1 MKTSISQL
9 SDLTGFDRRTVSKR
23 LAHLECEDQG
33 TRGKWYESDSALRTL
48 YAGGDAGLDPQQE
61 RALLDAAKRR
71 LADLEYAKRRG
82 DLVPWETVDKA
93 LFTGVATMK
102 SRLQGISGQYAN
114 VFAAETD
121 AKRIEQILDAEIYA
135 ALTDISN
142 TRIGNRDGST

>member
-9 SDLTGFDRRTVSKR
+9 SDLTGFDRRTISKR
-23 LAHLECEDQG
+23 LAHLDAEDKG

-48 YAGGDAGLDPQQE
+48 YAGDAGLDPQQE

-102 SRLQGISGQYAN
+102 SRLQGIAGQYSAI
-114 VFAAETD
+114 FAAESD
-121 AKRIEQILDAEIYA
+121 AKKIEQILDAEIYA
-135 ALTDISN
+135 ALVDISN
-142 TRIGNRDGST
+142 TKVGERDGSA

>member
-23 LAHLECEDQG
+23 LAHLECEDHG
-33 TRGKWYESDSALRTL
+33 TKGRLFESDSALRTL
-48 YAGGDAGLDPQQE
+48 YAGDAGLDPQQE

-114 VFAAETD
+114 VFAAESD
-121 AKRIEQILDAEIYA
+121 AKKIERVLDAEIFA
-135 ALTDISN
+135 ALTDIAN
-142 TRIGNRDGST
+142 TRIGDRDGSA